1 MYITK
6 TIMKFK
12 LLDNKEV
19 STTERYNETDQQH
32 KSHYSDSYQYLDE
45 LLDKTFILDYF
56 MERRRPNK

>member
-1 MYITK
+1 
-6 TIMKFK
+6 MKFK